1 MLVYE
6 KKVEGERHLY
16 GKVEGTVPAAND
28 TQLTYKDA
36 EGNTLTIQEKDTY
49 KDDGKGGIYR
59 VSDKKAVNV
68 FIGNTQI
75 IGEEIEVESTPEVT
89 MTAIEVTT
97 PPTKTVYT
105 AGEELDLTGM
115 VVTLIGTDG
124 TQEVTDLVAY
134 NEYTTSPEAGTVL
147 TTDITEVVVSAYD
160 FEDSFT
166 ITVNAAEET
175 TLTAIE
181 VTAPTKT
188 SYVEGD
194 TLDLTGMIVKEV
206 YSDGTKEEITT
217 GFTVSPENGA
227 TLTEDVSEVTVTHTA
242 SEFTDTFRITVTP
255 ANNEEPGQS
264 GE

>member
-6 KKVEGERHLY
+6 KKVEGARHLY
-16 GKVEGTVPAAND
+16 GKVEGTIPAAGD

-36 EGNTLTIQEKDTY
+36 EGQELTLVEKDTY

-59 VSDKKAVNV
+59 VSDNAAVNV
-68 FIGNTQI
+68 FIGDTQI
-75 IGEEIEVESTPEVT
+75 IGEEIEEESEPEIT

-124 TQEVTDLVAY
+124 TQEVTETAAY
-134 NEYTTSPEAGTVL
+134 NEYTTSPAAGTVL

-166 ITVNAAEET
+166 ITVNAANQEPEEQ
-175 TLTAIE
+175 
-181 VTAPTKT
+181 
-188 SYVEGD
+188 
-194 TLDLTGMIVKEV
+194 
-206 YSDGTKEEITT
+206 
-217 GFTVSPENGA
+217 
-227 TLTEDVSEVTVTHTA
+227 TE
-242 SEFTDTFRITVTP
+242 P
-255 ANNEEPGQS
+255 
-264 GE
+264 